1 MILYELSA
9 FDLAEK
15 IKSGEITAVEAVE
28 SAAKRIGEV
37 ESRVDALLYHSI
49 DDALA
54 RAGAVQKQIDTL
66 KKGSKLLPPLAG
78 VPVILKDNICTK
90 GVPTTC
96 ASKILHN
103 FKPPYDAT
111 VVEKLNAGL
120 AVVIGKS
127 NMDEFA
133 MGSSCEFSAFK
144 TTLNPWDLSRVPGG
158 SSGGSAAAVASM
170 EAPLALG
177 SDTGGSIRL
186 PASFCGVV
194 GMKPTYGAVS
204 RYGLVAFAS
213 SLDQIGPFARD
224 ARDAALLFDAVKG
237 HDPMDSTSADIAQAS
252 CMENIEN
259 GIKGLRIGLPAEYF
273 GPGVEPGV
281 RDAVMAAA
289 KRFESMGA
297 KTDEVRIPALGHA
310 LSAYYLISSA
320 EASSNLARFDG
331 VRYGYRSE
339 KASTGEDLYVGS
351 RSEGFGA
358 EVKRRIMLGAYALC
372 SGYYD
377 EYYKKALKARSL
389 VKAGF
394 DEAFRKFDVLLS
406 PVAASPAFRLGERTG
421 DALAMYLTDL
431 CTVSVNIAGLPGI
444 SVPCGFADNL
454 PVGMQLIGKPF
465 EEGLLL
471 RAAHAYQMETD
482 FHRQR
487 PEIGSQ

>member
-1 MILYELSA
+1 MKLYELSA
-9 FDLAEK
+9 FELAEK
-15 IKSGEITAVEAVE
+15 IKSGEISAVEAVE
-28 SAAKRIGEV
+28 SALERIGAV
-37 ESRVDALLYHSI
+37 ESRVDALLHHNA
-49 DDALA
+49 DEALA
-54 RAGAVQKQIDTL
+54 RAKAVQKIIEAL
-66 KKGSKLLPPLAG
+66 RKEAKPLPPLAG
-78 VPVILKDNICTK
+78 VPIVIKDNMCTK

-96 ASKILHN
+96 ASKILYN

-120 AVVIGKS
+120 AVVAGKA

-133 MGSSCEFSAFK
+133 MGSSCEHSAFK
-144 TTLNPWDLSRVPGG
+144 KTRNPWDLSRVPGG

-194 GMKPTYGAVS
+194 GLKPTYGAVS

-213 SLDQIGPFARD
+213 SLDQIGPLARD
-224 ARDAALLFDAVKG
+224 ARDAALLFDAIKG
-237 HDPMDSTSADIAQAS
+237 RDPMDSTSADIAQAS
-252 CMENIEN
+252 CMESIEK
-259 GIKGLRIGLPAEYF
+259 GIEGLRIGLPAEYF

-281 RDAVMAAA
+281 RAAVTAAA
-289 KRFESMGA
+289 KRFENMGA

-331 VRYGYRSE
+331 VRYGYRSK
-339 KASTGEDLYVGS
+339 KAATGEDLYVGS

-358 EVKRRIMLGAYALC
+358 EVKRRIMLGTYALC

-377 EYYKKALKARSL
+377 EYYTKALKVRSL
-389 VKAGF
+389 VKRGF
-394 DEAFRKFDVLLS
+394 DEAFEKFDVLLS
-406 PVAASPAFRLGERTG
+406 PVAASPAFKLGERTG

-431 CTVSVNIAGLPGI
+431 CTVSVNIAGLPGL
-444 SVPCGFADNL
+444 SAPCGFSEGL

-471 RAAHAYQMETD
+471 RAAHAFQQETEY
-482 FHRQR
+482 HKQR
-487 PEIGSQ
+487 PNL